1 MASPGVSSRRN
12 IRNIEPAAFTGP
24 GRAPEYRMPAE
35 EKHPARHRVPE
46 RAEFGRL
53 VIDVIDGPGHGI
65 ASACGSVSSTRNL
78 NRFARS

>member
-1 MASPGVSSRRN
+1 
-12 IRNIEPAAFTGP
+12 
-24 GRAPEYRMPAE
+24 MPAE